1 MKNAVLAILAVG
13 LLAGPM
19 AANATMWTF
28 SYSGTGVSAN
38 GTLETGSNLGNGSY
52 LISGISGDQN
62 GQAILGLAAP
72 NSISGYTWDNLLFP
86 AGPQFVD
93 TGGFV
98 FQTASGYFNI
108 CSNQAPDIAAC
119 GNAGTQEF
127 DVQTGGMVGI
137 DMTVSQVPEPGSF
150 ALLGL
155 GLGPIGISLGLSRR
169 RRAN

>member
-1 MKNAVLAILAVG
+1 MKNTVLAILAVG

-38 GTLETGSNLGNGSY
+38 GTLMTGNNLGNGSY
-52 LISGISGDQN
+52 LITGINGDRN
-62 GQAILGLAAP
+62 GQAISGLAAP
-72 NSISGYTWDNLLFP
+72 NTISGYVWDNLLFP

-98 FQTASGYFNI
+98 FQTADGYFNV
-108 CSNQAPDIAAC
+108 CSNQAPAIASC
-119 GNAGTQEF
+119 GNGGSQEF
-127 DVQTGGMVGI
+127 NMQTGGMVGI
-137 DMTVSQVPEPGSF
+137 DMTVSQVPEPGTL

-155 GLGPIGISLGLSRR
+155 GLGLICISLGLSRR

>member
-1 MKNAVLAILAVG
+1 MKKAVLAILAVG

-28 SYSGTGVSAN
+28 SYNGTGASAN
-38 GTLETGSNLGNGSY
+38 GTLATGSNLGDGSY
-52 LISGISGDQN
+52 LITGISGDLN
-62 GQAILGLAAP
+62 GQPILSLAAP
-72 NSISGYTWDNLLFP
+72 NTISGYVWDNLLFP

-98 FQTASGYFNI
+98 FQTASGYFNV
-108 CSNQAPDIAAC
+108 CSNQAPLIASC
-119 GNAGTQEF
+119 GSGGTQEF
-127 DVQTGGMVGI
+127 NMQTGAMTGI
-137 DMTVSQVPEPGSF
+137 DMTVSQVPEPGTF

-155 GLGPIGISLGLSRR
+155 GLGLIGISLGLSRR